1 MGGSSRLSSALLWS
15 AEPSGGRMMLVL
27 EGLGCGSMSHGG
39 NGTRGC
45 STSFWSNRY
54 AQRKCW
60 PCRASTVSL
69 LFNKLQFSG
78 SALDFTFN
86 ITTQRALTRVI
97 LNQMVFYVN
106 MKPVN
111 CSQEFVYREEGLR
124 FILFMPFMF
133 KLSYHTT
140 SPSFSFENVNRNYQ
154 D

>member
-1 MGGSSRLSSALLWS
+1 MEEMEPEGAVLVSGPTDMLKGNAGHAELRLSAFCLTNSNS
-15 AEPSGGRMMLVL
+15 RGR
-27 EGLGCGSMSHGG
+27 
-39 NGTRGC
+39 R
-45 STSFWSNRY
+45 WI
-54 AQRKCW
+54 
-60 PCRASTVSL
+60 
-69 LFNKLQFSG
+69 
-78 SALDFTFN
+78 FN

-97 LNQMVFYVN
+97 LNQMVFYIN